1 MIDAAALRSRL
12 AAGHELGPQDRAAL
26 LHALDLAAT
35 FRPSNRPG
43 ARMACCAR
51 RLDPRSD
58 P

>member
-35 FRPSNRPG
+35 VPPLKP
-43 ARMACCAR
+43 ARCQEACVRATA
-51 RLDPRSD
+51 
-58 P
+58 